1 MKYKFIMK
9 EFLDAVNLAVS
20 KFKELNSPV
29 RIISHLDCDGLTSAS
44 ILSSA
49 FQKQDIKFSLSII
62 PNLTETILKQL
73 SLEDYKTYFFLDLGS
88 GMLKE
93 IEKTLPEK
101 TIFILDHHQPQ
112 DSLTNINHINP
123 HLFDIDGSEISA
135 AGITYFF
142 AKELNK
148 ENIRLS
154 HLGIIGAIGD
164 MQGKNGFS
172 EIINL
177 ILDDAVKADKIEI
190 KKGLRMFGA
199 QTKPL
204 LKLLLYSTD
213 PYIPGIT
220 GNESEVH
227 KFLNEL
233 DISPDKKL
241 TNLTEEET
249 KKLVTAI
256 ILKRLGSEENP
267 EDIFGF
273 NYLLKDEPDESPTKD
288 AKEFSTLLNSCGRLG
303 KPSVGIG
310 VCLNDKLSKQ
320 KANEILTQF
329 KMELINSLDWFYS
342 ARSSPSVIEKPGF
355 VIINAEN
362 KIKSSMIGTLT
373 SMISNSNLYPQNT
386 ILVSMAHTPEEEIKV
401 SARVCGRGK
410 DINLKQIL
418 NNITNLIG
426 VESGGHNYAAGSII
440 PLEKEQEFIQLV
452 LKQMGTESFLKANPT

>member
-1 MKYKFIMK
+1 MKD
-9 EFLDAVNLAVS
+9 FLDAVNLAVS
-20 KFKELNSPV
+20 KFKELNAPV

-44 ILSSA
+44 ILSAA
-49 FQKQDIKFSLSII
+49 FQKQDVKFSLSII

-73 SLEDYKTYFFLDLGS
+73 SLESYKTYFFLDLGS

-93 IEKTLPEK
+93 IEEALPEK
-101 TIFILDHHQPQ
+101 NIFILDHHQPQ

-123 HLFDIDGSEISA
+123 HLFSLDGSEISA

-142 AKELNK
+142 AKELNQ
-148 ENIRLS
+148 ENIKLS

-172 EIINL
+172 EIVNL
-177 ILDDAVKADKIEI
+177 ILDDAVKVGKIEI

-227 KFLNEL
+227 KFLKEL

-267 EDIFGF
+267 EDILGF

-303 KPSVGIG
+303 KSSVGIG
-310 VCLNDKLSKQ
+310 VCLNDKSSKQ
-320 KANEILTQF
+320 KANEILAQF
-329 KMELINSLDWFYS
+329 RIELITSLNWFYS
-342 ARSSPSVIEKPGF
+342 NRNSSFIIEKPGF

-362 KIKSSMIGTLT
+362 NVRPSIIGTLT
-373 SMISNSNLYPQNT
+373 SIISNSNLYSTNT
-386 ILVSMAHTPEEEIKV
+386 ILISMAHTPEEDIKI
-401 SARVCGRGK
+401 STRICGRSK
-410 DINLKQIL
+410 NINLKQLL
-418 NNITNLIG
+418 NSITNLLGI
-426 VESGGHNYAAGSII
+426 ESGGHNYAAGSVI

-452 LKQMGTESFLKANPT
+452 IKQLGTESFLKANPT